1 MELATGQS
9 LAIDGRRITSAKDR
23 RNYKGSREYFAGP
36 TGPAQIG
43 APIIWIAAGA
53 PTLRMTYSARR
64 ASTLGVRAHSDI
76 QPFSNFGFR
85 LA

>member
-64 ASTLGVRAHSDI
+64 ESTLGARAHSGI